1 MTSKKLGILAG
12 SALAGALLLGTAGLA
27 AAQDPTATP
36 SPTPWSGMN
45 GAGMMGGQNGA
56 GMMGDQNGGGMM
68 GGQMGGGM
76 MGGQMGGAG
85 IMGGQMGG
93 AGMMGGVALTP
104 DQLEKM
110 NELHDQMVASGTC
123 DPAGMQEFHAKLQSS
138 N

>member
-12 SALAGALLLGTAGLA
+12 SALAGVLLLGTAGLV

-36 SPTPWSGMN
+36 SPRPWSGMN
-45 GAGMMGGQNGA
+45 GAGMMGGQ
-56 GMMGDQNGGGMM
+56 MGS
-68 GGQMGGGM
+68 GM

-85 IMGGQMGG
+85 MMGGQDGN
-93 AGMMGGVALTP
+93 GMMGGVALTP

-123 DPAGMQEFHAKLQSS
+123 DPAGMQEFHAELLSS

>member
-45 GAGMMGGQNGA
+45 GAGMMG
-56 GMMGDQNGGGMM
+56 DQNGGGMM
-68 GGQMGGGM
+68 GGQNGGGM
-76 MGGQMGGAG
+76 MGGQNGGGMMGA
-85 IMGGQMGG
+85 QMGG

-110 NELHDQMVASGTC
+110 NELHDEMVVSGTC

>member
-45 GAGMMGGQNGA
+45 GAGMMG
-56 GMMGDQNGGGMM
+56 DQNGGGMM
-68 GGQMGGGM
+68 GGQNGGGM
-76 MGGQMGGAG
+76 MGGQNGGGMMGA
-85 IMGGQMGG
+85 QMGG

-110 NELHDQMVASGTC
+110 NDLHDQMVASGTC
-123 DPAGMQEFHAKLQSS
+123 DPAAMQEFHAELQPG

>member
-1 MTSKKLGILAG
+1 MASKKPGILAG
-12 SALAGALLLGTAGLA
+12 SALAGALLLGTAGLV

-36 SPTPWSGMN
+36 SPTPWSGMT
-45 GAGMMGGQNGA
+45 GGV

-68 GGQMGGGM
+68 GGQMGGAGM
-76 MGGQMGGAG
+76 MGGLDGT
-85 IMGGQMGG
+85 
-93 AGMMGGVALTP
+93 GMMRGVALTP

-123 DPAGMQEFHAKLQSS
+123 DPAGMQEFHAELQSG

>member
-45 GAGMMGGQNGA
+45 GAGMMGGQNG
-56 GMMGDQNGGGMM
+56 GGM
-68 GGQMGGGM
+68 
-76 MGGQMGGAG
+76 
-85 IMGGQMGG
+85 MGGQMGG
-93 AGMMGGVALTP
+93 AGMMGGVTLTP

-123 DPAGMQEFHAKLQSS
+123 DPAGMQEFHAELQSS